1 MKNRS
6 QIYDMN
12 RSRPSHGHR
21 YTKYKIYF
29 FIMMV
34 IRPVEMKK
42 ILGGGLPI
50 LKYCRPPWLNDEKHF

>member
-1 MKNRS
+1 
-6 QIYDMN
+6 MN

-21 YTKYKIYF
+21 STKYKIYF